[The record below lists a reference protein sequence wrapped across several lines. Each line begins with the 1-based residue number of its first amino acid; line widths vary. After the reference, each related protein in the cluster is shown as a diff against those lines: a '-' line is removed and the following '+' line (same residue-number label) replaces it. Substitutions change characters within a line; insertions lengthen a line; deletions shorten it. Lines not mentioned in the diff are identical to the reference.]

1 VSAQSGY
8 KETISFYE
16 RIIYKIISSY
26 WQNHTEREEQ
36 HNHIPQKIE
45 DRIQI
50 TRDNF
55 FLGKDNLQNIFFIL
69 AQSQFTD
76 REEEEQHNNRFL
88 TISGNQIHISYASDM
103 FIGHYHRKGHVHNIC
118 KHKSYPYCPQ

>member
-1 VSAQSGY
+1 MEGQGQKKRRVLAQSGY

-26 WQNHTEREEQ
+26 WQNHTEREGEEQ
-36 HNHIPQKIE
+36 HNHRPQKIE

-69 AQSQFTD
+69 EQSQIERERSSTITD
-76 REEEEQHNNRFL
+76 
-88 TISGNQIHISYASDM
+88 S
-103 FIGHYHRKGHVHNIC
+103 
-118 KHKSYPYCPQ
+118 